1 MNAER
6 LLKDLEAL
14 KIGEHIACIYKDKTE
29 QRSIVVPFMHTGL
42 KNNEKC
48 IYIVDENTKNG
59 IIQDFKKIFNVEEYL
74 HTNQLELLTKEEV
87 YLKNGYFDPDKMIE
101 LLKQNEKKA
110 LDNGYNGLR
119 VTGEMTWVLTKLPG
133 VERLIEYE
141 AKLNYFFPE
150 SKCIALCQYNEK
162 KFAPEILL
170 DIIHTHPFIIIY
182 DTLYKNPRYQ
192 PPDEFF
198 AIMRGEIHRSTY
210 EKAKNSIIQRKK
222 IEEETKKIQRELNL
236 VLNSMSEFVAYYG
249 NDKRIK
255 WVNKAATSVNTSLIG
270 KFCYEVWGCQG
281 EPCKTCPVYTVWGS
295 GKNEQGEI
303 ATPDGKTWHAK
314 TAPVYGGDE
323 IMGVVEVARDIT
335 ERKRAETQL
344 KLLFEASKLINST
357 MDMDEIYRFISDSV
371 GTLVGFD
378 TFALFLRSNDTVPV
392 YTSGDSNTDLYRELV
407 DRCITTKKPVPV
419 DSYHEMTS
427 HIAVPLIIE
436 DECVGAFHIS
446 QDVPRYDRDDVA
458 VLQVLSEVISS
469 ALKNSQLHNKIKA
482 FSKDLERRVQAKSK
496 RTEIILNAKQNL
508 QKEQNWKK
516 GLTTIVQSIKKLGF
530 ERCGIFLV
538 NQQKKTLEFQVGE
551 GVNLPEA
558 GTSVSLRESAYF
570 GVTCVL
576 EKRTVYVKDADQESG
591 KQISPAHSLVWV
603 PIVVQN
609 EAFAAITA
617 GNIGSTL
624 VTDEDVKDL
633 EILAGMCAA
642 FIDRTR
648 ILIEPVAEN
657 GLKTVVNHWLDP
669 SECYIVL
676 EKKPRKS
683 FEIFV
688 DLVTHGV
695 SGFVISREHPE
706 KIKRK
711 YKLMKTPVV
720 WLSKIEM
727 ENTVSPEDL
736 PKLNFIIGNFTRKN
750 GESVILLDGLEY
762 LITQTDFETVLGHL
776 QEVKDVIAMSN
787 SRLIIP
793 LHKDTLPLKEYSFL
807 EREFVIVTD

>member
-6 LLKDLEAL
+6 LLKELETL
-14 KIGEHIACIYKDKTE
+14 KIGEHIACIYKNKTE
-29 QRSIVVPFMHTGL
+29 QRSIVVPFIRTGL

-59 IIQDFKKIFNVEEYL
+59 IIKDFKEFNVEEYL
-74 HTNQLELLTKEEV
+74 RTNQLELLTKEEA

-101 LLKQNEKKA
+101 LLKINEKKA
-110 LDNGYNGLR
+110 LDNGFAGLR

-162 KFAPEILL
+162 KFEPEILL

-198 AIMRGEIHRSTY
+198 AIMRGEIHLDTY

-222 IEEETKKIQRELNL
+222 IEEETKKIQREINL
-236 VLNSMSEFVAYYG
+236 VLDSMSEFVAYYG

-255 WVNKAATSVNTSLIG
+255 WVNKAAAQVNANLVG
-270 KFCYEVWGCQG
+270 KFCPDVWGCRG
-281 EPCKTCPVYTVWGS
+281 EQCKTCPVYAVWDS

-303 ATPDGKTWHAK
+303 TTPDGRTWYAK
-314 TAPVYGGDE
+314 TAPVYEGDE
-323 IMGVVEVARDIT
+323 IIGVVEVARDIT
-335 ERKRAETQL
+335 ERKRVETQL
-344 KLLFEASKLINST
+344 KMLFEASKLINST
-357 MDMDEIYRFISDSV
+357 MDTNDVFRFISDSV

-378 TFALFLRSNDTVPV
+378 AFALFLRSNDTVPV
-392 YTSGDSNTDLYRELV
+392 YTSGSDDIGLYKELV
-407 DRCITTKKPVPV
+407 DQCITTKEPVHAEYRGV
-419 DSYHEMTS
+419 AS
-427 HIAVPLIIE
+427 IAVPLIIE
-436 DECVGAFHIS
+436 DECVGAFYVS
-446 QDVPRYDRDDVA
+446 QGAPRYDRDDVA

-469 ALKNSQLHNKIKA
+469 ALENSQLHSEIKA
-482 FSKDLERRVQAKSK
+482 FSKDLEKRVQAKSK
-496 RTEIILNAKQNL
+496 RTEILLQAKQNL

-516 GLTTIVQSIKKLGF
+516 GLTTIVQSIKELGF
-530 ERCGIFLV
+530 ERCGIFMV
-538 NQQKKTLEFQVGE
+538 NQQKKTLEFQIGE
-551 GVNLPEA
+551 GVDLPEA
-558 GTSVSLRESAYF
+558 GTSISLRDPAYF
-570 GVTCVL
+570 GVVCVL
-576 EKRTVYVKDADQESG
+576 EKKTVYVKDADHESG
-591 KQISPAHSLVWV
+591 KQIAPAHSFVWV
-603 PIVVQN
+603 PIVVQS

-617 GNIGSTL
+617 GNVGSTL
-624 VTDEDVKDL
+624 VTEEDVKDL

-648 ILIEPVAEN
+648 MLIEPVPEN
-657 GLKTVVNHWLDP
+657 ELKTKVNHWLDP
-669 SECYIVL
+669 SECYIML

-706 KIKRK
+706 KTKRK
-711 YKLMKTPVV
+711 YKLLKTPVV

-736 PKLNFIIGNFTRKN
+736 PKLNFIIGDFTRKN
-750 GESVILLDGLEY
+750 GESVILLDGIEY

-776 QEVKDVIAMSN
+776 QELKDVVAMSN

-807 EREFVIVTD
+807 EREFIMVDG